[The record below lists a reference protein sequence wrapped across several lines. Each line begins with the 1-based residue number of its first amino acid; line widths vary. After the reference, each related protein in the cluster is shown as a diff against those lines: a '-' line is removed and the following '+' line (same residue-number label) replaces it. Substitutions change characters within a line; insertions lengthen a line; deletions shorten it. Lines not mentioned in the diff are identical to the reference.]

1 MNKTEKRAKRRVRIR
16 AKISGTESRP
26 RLAVFR
32 SNRQIYAQ
40 IIDDSKGVTLVSA
53 DSLKLDGK
61 TPREKAEKVAE
72 ELAKKA
78 GSKGISSV
86 IFDRGGFLYAGNL
99 RLFAETARKAGL
111 TF

>member
-16 AKISGTESRP
+16 AKISGTEARP

-72 ELAKKA
+72 ELVKKA